1 MRRFSCVFV
10 AFLCSVIPLA
20 AQIPDS
26 SLLTLDRIF
35 ASGEFNVR
43 GFGQSHWMDGGAGYT
58 TLEPSSGKSG
68 RDLVRYD
75 TKSGE
80 RSVLVPAEEFIPAGA
95 SVPLAIENYQWSP
108 GRKRLLIFT
117 NSKRVWR
124 RNTRGDYWVLTLA
137 DSSLKKLGGNADP
150 STLMFAKFAPDGD
163 RVAYVRGNN
172 IYVEDL
178 STGRITQL
186 THDGSTT
193 IINGTSDWVYEE
205 EFDVRDGFTWSPD
218 GSRIAFWQF
227 DASGVRDFLLINDTD
242 SLYSF
247 VIPVQY
253 PKVGTTISACRIG
266 VVSAAGGP
274 AVWFQPAGDPRN
286 NYIPRMDWAGNSDE
300 IAFQYLN
307 RLQNTD
313 QVFLGNVHTGALHTI
328 LTERDSAWVDVVKHM
343 YWLNGGKTFTWMSE
357 SDGWR
362 HLLLYDRSGMRRNI
376 LTPEEYDVIDVVS
389 LDTTHGWLYFTASPE
404 NPTQRYL
411 YRVRLDGKKRPERV
425 TPDDQPGTHAYD
437 IAPNGQWAFHT
448 LSRFGVPAV
457 TELIDLPDHDVQRV
471 LADGAK
477 VRAALAR
484 LKRGG
489 ASFFRVDIGNGVQL
503 DGWKMLP
510 PGFDSTKQYPV
521 LVTIY
526 GEPAGQTVADHFGGR
541 DYLWHLMLTQK
552 GYIVMSIDNRGTAAP
567 RGRTWRKCIYRQV
580 GILASE
586 DQAAAMRQ
594 IIRWPYVDST
604 RIGIWGWSGGGS
616 MTLNMLL
623 RYPDL
628 YNTGMAV
635 APVPD
640 QLLYDAVYQER
651 YMGLPDDNAEG
662 YKEGSPITYAAN
674 LKGNLLL
681 VHGTG
686 DDNVHYQ
693 GTERLI
699 NALIRANKQFTM
711 MAYPNRSH
719 GIYEGQN
726 TTRHL
731 FELLTGYLMSHL
743 PPGPRSEPGNKVTHR
758 GS

>member
-1 MRRFSCVFV
+1 MGRFANMFV
-10 AFLCSVIPLA
+10 ASLFFVAPLA
-20 AQIPDS
+20 AQTPDS
-26 SLLTLDRIF
+26 SLLTLDRIIG
-35 ASGEFNVR
+35 SGEFRGR
-43 GFGQSHWMDGGAGYT
+43 GFGQSRWIDGGKGYT
-58 TLEPSSGKSG
+58 TLEAAAGIRG
-68 RDLVRYD
+68 RDLVRFD
-75 TKSGE
+75 TKSGT
-80 RSVLVPAEEFIPAGA
+80 RSVLVPAEKFVPAGA
-95 SVPLAIENYQWSP
+95 SDPLNIEEYQWSP
-108 GRKRLLIFT
+108 GNKRLLIFT

-124 RNTRGDYWVLTLA
+124 RNTRGDYWILTLA
-137 DSSLKKLGGNADP
+137 DGSLKKLGGQAEA
-150 STLMFAKFAPDGD
+150 SSLMFAKFAPDGNS
-163 RVAYVRGNN
+163 VAYVRGNN
-172 IYVEDL
+172 IFVESL
-178 STGRITQL
+178 TTGNITQL
-186 THDGSTT
+186 THDGSAT

-205 EFDVRDGFTWSPD
+205 EFDVRDGFRWSPD
-218 GSRIAFWQF
+218 GSKIAFWQF

-253 PKVGTTISACRIG
+253 PKVGTTISSCRIG

-274 AVWFQPAGDPRN
+274 TVWFQPAGDPRN
-286 NYIPRMDWAGNSDE
+286 NYIPRMDWAGTSDE
-300 IAFQYLN
+300 IALQYLN

-313 QVFLGNVHTGALHTI
+313 QVILGNVRTGALRTI
-328 LTERDSAWVDVVKHM
+328 LTERDSTWVEVVDHM
-343 YWLNGGKTFTWMSE
+343 YWLNKGKTFTWLSE

-362 HLLLYDRSGMRRNI
+362 HLFLYDRDGSHPRN
-376 LTPEEYDVIDVVS
+376 LTPGAYDVIDVIR
-389 LDTTHGWLYFTASPE
+389 LDTTHGWIYFSASPA

-411 YRVRLDGKKRPERV
+411 YRVLLDGKKKPERI
-425 TPDDQPGTHAYD
+425 TPDDQPGTNSYN
-437 IAPNGQWAFHT
+437 IAPDGQWAFRT
-448 LSRFGVPAV
+448 YSRFGVPSM
-457 TELIDLPDHDVQRV
+457 TDLIDLPDHDVQRV
-471 LADGAK
+471 VADGEK
-477 VRAALAR
+477 TRAALAKLR
-484 LKRGG
+484 RGES
-489 ASFFRVDIGNGVQL
+489 SFFRVDIGNGVLL

-510 PGFDSTKQYPV
+510 PDFDSTKRYPV

-526 GEPAGQTVADHFGGR
+526 GEPAGQTVADHFGGT

-567 RGRTWRKCIYRQV
+567 RGRAWRKCIYRQV

-628 YNTGMAV
+628 YSTGMAV

-651 YMGLPDDNAEG
+651 YMGLPEGNAEG
-662 YKEGSPITYAAN
+662 YKQGSPITFAAN

-699 NALIRANKQFTM
+699 NALIKANKQFTM

-719 GIYEGQN
+719 GIYEGAN

-731 FELLTGYLMSHL
+731 FELLTDYLMSHL
-743 PPGPRSEPGNKVTHR
+743 PPGPIAQRGNVQ
-758 GS
+758 